1 MASVVKKTLHL
12 DLAEM
17 LKEDKPAEEVRQK
30 NKYIYILNTLRNFCL
45 CWYDIRPFCNI
56 SFVVVHNFS
65 MKIVEVFSGPIYFFG
80 MFFMLLHF

>member
-30 NKYIYILNTLRNFCL
+30 IYIYICISLTLRIFVSDGTIL
-45 CWYDIRPFCNI
+45 DHFAI
-56 SFVVVHNFS
+56 SV
-65 MKIVEVFSGPIYFFG
+65 
-80 MFFMLLHF
+80 LL